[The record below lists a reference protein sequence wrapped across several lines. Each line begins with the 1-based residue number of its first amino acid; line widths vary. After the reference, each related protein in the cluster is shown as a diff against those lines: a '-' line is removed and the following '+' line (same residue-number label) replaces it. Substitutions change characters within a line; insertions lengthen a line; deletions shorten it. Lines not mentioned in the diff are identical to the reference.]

1 MFGRSTRLLAA
12 AVTIAM
18 VGLVGGAGAGPA
30 SAQKLSNEFGTL
42 KVGKVTGEAS
52 NGATFTGR
60 YQIRRFVTA
69 DNGRT
74 KALGTLTGKITQRNG
89 EAQRVT
95 KDRVRMVVA
104 DGTVSAAPA
113 QQGQVGTQQEACD
126 ILNLTLGP
134 LDLNLLGLRVQLN
147 QVQLDITAV
156 PGAGNLLGNLLCAVA
171 GLLDS
176 PQLPDLGEVLTNL
189 LNAILGLLRA

>member
-1 MFGRSTRLLAA
+1 MRPHSPPRRRW
-12 AVTIAM
+12 
-18 VGLVGGAGAGPA
+18 AGPPECRGGIPPRRRRRRGHPEPRRPA
-30 SAQKLSNEFGTL
+30 G
-42 KVGKVTGEAS
+42 
-52 NGATFTGR
+52 TGR
-60 YQIRRFVTA
+60 YQIKRFITA

-95 KDRVRMVVA
+95 RDRVKMVVA
-104 DGTVSAAPA
+104 DGTVSPPAP
-113 QQGQVGTQQEACD
+113 QGQVGTQQEACD
-126 ILNLTLGP
+126 ILTLTLGP

-176 PQLPDLGEVLTNL
+176 PRLPDLGEVLTNL
-189 LNAILGLLRA
+189 LNAILALLRA